1 MLYLKKHRLFIVLT
15 LLIGCIDSAFVYLTY
30 IQAESRLHVEEKQLA
45 VNYLS
50 AFEIAYKAAQENMLQ
65 ISNIV
70 ANEPAYSRL
79 FLEGKRAVASEGGG
93 AGGIKARLARNAL
106 NSAVETNWQQFSNK
120 FQARQLHFHLGP
132 GSTSFL
138 RAHKP
143 KKFGDN
149 MDGVRHT
156 VVDSNRYQRQ
166 TKGFETGRV
175 YSGIRG
181 VTPVFSMNEFGEQEH
196 VGAVEA
202 GTSFVSVFENLTP
215 VLDVNVAV
223 LLYEEHLRHNVWP
236 DFLQS
241 HLEASPAINGLVMEA
256 TTSKKIN
263 QLRILSTSHH
273 HPNINNSEI
282 SVDVYKLDGHFYLY
296 AKQPLRDYIGSTNLT
311 IPDVGQIIIWQ
322 DITKL
327 YDTFNNNFR
336 VNIYSALAA
345 FLIVEILVLI
355 AIRIVSRRLQNTIDK
370 QTEDISSRALALD
383 SSPDFIAITDITGK
397 IEYANAKAIEVTGY
411 TSTELLGNNM
421 SILSSDHTK
430 SDEYDQLWSTI
441 LDGKEWRSEF
451 INKRKDDTLYW
462 AENVISPRLNDK
474 GEVVNFIVAQHD
486 VTTTHNHHEK
496 ILHDALHDQ
505 LTGLINRREF
515 ERRMDRIFDAMRA
528 EYSSTALFFLDLDYF
543 KRVNDECGHQAG
555 DQVLK
560 DISNLIEGKL
570 RQRDTLARLGGDEF
584 AIILNHCEIEQAM
597 LVAET
602 ICAAVKAYEFHWKS
616 KAYTLGVSVGVTPF
630 FTTDANWKETVNR
643 ADKACYD
650 AKEAGRSQV
659 VLIK

>member
-1 MLYLKKHRLFIVLT
+1 MLYLKKHRLFIILT

-30 IQAESRLHVEEKQLA
+30 IQAKSRLHIEEQQLA
-45 VNYLS
+45 INHLS

-65 ISNIV
+65 ISNLV

-93 AGGIKARLARNAL
+93 AGDVKSQLARDAL
-106 NSAVETNWQQFSNK
+106 NAAIETNWQQFSDK
-120 FQARQLHFHLGP
+120 FQARQLQFHFGP

-143 KKFGDN
+143 NKFGDN
-149 MDGVRHT
+149 MDDVRYT
-156 VVDSNRYQRQ
+156 IVDSNRYQKQ
-166 TKGFETGRV
+166 TTGFETGRV

-202 GTSFVSVFENLTP
+202 GTSFSAVFENLTP
-215 VLDVNVAV
+215 VLNVNAAV
-223 LLYEEHLRHNVWP
+223 LLYEEHLRKNVWP

-256 TTSKKIN
+256 TTSEQIN
-263 QLRILSTSHH
+263 QLRVLATSHH

-282 SVDVYKLDGHFYLY
+282 SVDVYNLDGHFYLY
-296 AKQPLRDYIGSTNLT
+296 AKQPLRDYIGSTNST
-311 IPDVGQIIIWQ
+311 IPDAGQIVIWQ
-322 DITKL
+322 DTTQL
-327 YDTFNNNFR
+327 YDTFNDNFR
-336 VNIYSALAA
+336 VNIYSALVA
-345 FLIVEILVLI
+345 FLIVELLVFI

-383 SSPDFIAITDITGK
+383 SSPDFIAITDITGE
-397 IEYANAKAIEVTGY
+397 IEYANSKAIEITGY
-411 TSTELLGNNM
+411 TSKELLGNNM
-421 SILSSDHTK
+421 SILSSNHTK
-430 SDEYDQLWSTI
+430 SEVYEQLWLTI
-441 LDGKEWRSEF
+441 LGGKEWRGELL
-451 INKRKDDTLYW
+451 NKHKDDTLYW
-462 AENVISPRLNDK
+462 AENVISPRLNDN

-486 VTTTHNHHEK
+486 VTTAHNHHEK
-496 ILHDALHDQ
+496 VLHDALHDQ

-515 ERRMDRIFDAMRA
+515 ERRMDRIFDAIRA

-560 DISNLIEGKL
+560 DISNIIEGEL

-584 AIILNHCEIEQAM
+584 AVILNHCEIEQAM
-597 LVAET
+597 LVAEK

-616 KAYTLGVSVGVTPF
+616 IVYTLGVSVGVTPF
-630 FTTDANWKETVNR
+630 LTTDSNWKETVNR
-643 ADKACYD
+643 ADKACYN